1 MYPRNVLP
9 LSPTAYGKGIK
20 LPADFRL
27 FVLSL
32 FCNYLVY
39 CSVHSCPIMPT
50 KRHQA
55 QSQDAWLILKIR
67 HISNN
72 GQVAQSVEQRTENP
86 RVGCSIHPLAT
97 IILGVFSPPP
107 LAQFHTLTKT

>member
-1 MYPRNVLP
+1 
-9 LSPTAYGKGIK
+9 
-20 LPADFRL
+20 
-27 FVLSL
+27 
-32 FCNYLVY
+32 
-39 CSVHSCPIMPT
+39 MPT

-86 RVGCSIHPLAT
+86 RVGGSIPPLAT
-97 IILGVFSPPP
+97 KRIVLQKVLTSPFKFS
-107 LAQFHTLTKT
+107 LAQFNLSYTHSTHVLHVQKS